1 MALFDNGDPPPL
13 YVPDLSKPA
22 GAQVD
27 AHGNVRC
34 IQCQRSLPLAQADVV
49 GQGYRCPQCSAR
61 AEVARL
67 TGDGASDA
75 HVNLSESDRQGLRG
89 AGAALI
95 IPGALMIVAGVI
107 CFAALPGYKL
117 GMYLLIGGVASC
129 IAGFIKTQAAR

>member
-27 AHGNVRC
+27 ANGNVTC

-67 TGDGASDA
+67 SGGASDVHA
-75 HVNLSESDRQGLRG
+75 NLSESDRRGLRG
-89 AGAALI
+89 AGAALM
-95 IPGALMIVAGVI
+95 IPGALMIVGGVI

-117 GMYLLIGGVASC
+117 GVYLLVGGIASC
-129 IAGFIKTQAAR
+129 VAGFVRTQAAG

>member
-13 YVPDLSKPA
+13 YVPDLTKPA

-27 AHGNVRC
+27 AAGNVAC

-67 TGDGASDA
+67 SGGASDIHA
-75 HVNLSESDRQGLRG
+75 NLSDSDRHGLRG
-89 AGAALI
+89 AGAALM
-95 IPGALMIVAGVI
+95 IPGALMVLGGII

-117 GMYLLIGGVASC
+117 GMYLLIGGGASLVAGLLKMQT
-129 IAGFIKTQAAR
+129 AG